1 MRQTKETQKGITLI
15 SIVVTIIVLLILAGI
30 SIATLNGDSGIIK
43 KSKEA
48 KEQTE
53 ISEEKEVV
61 NRAIVQAMGNNKKGD
76 LIESKLQ
83 EQLDKI
89 ASSGKVEVSDNGDKF
104 EVVFMKSNRYYNVD
118 KDGNIV
124 EEGKIVI
131 DKSPGDITKDENG
144 DDIQEGQPYEI
155 WCIEDLVAFS
165 NMVNGNGIKLENGK
179 AIEINTS
186 TNFTNKTVEL
196 KRNLNFKSKYSYTN
210 SKRTDFGDINGNE
223 NDGNTLIN
231 EMTTG
236 TGFNPI
242 GYAQTVPSEHIK
254 LGPSFR
260 GIFDGN
266 GNNIDNIY
274 INRSDISG
282 LFGYVSGA
290 KEIKNVNISGEI
302 IATDSFAGGIIGY
315 YNIGN
320 TYVTTNIIKC
330 TNKASITSNGGTT
343 IFWSYNGVSG
353 GIVGWVNG
361 KLLIDSCS
369 NFGNISGE
377 MSAGGITGG
386 DADYIKNCFN
396 AGTIISSGSTSTDSY
411 AGGIVGGE
419 YASVISIENC
429 YNIGDISAK
438 KVAGGIIGGGTAGSV
453 NIKNSYNNGNI
464 KNATT
469 KKAMVGNI
477 AFTITNG
484 YYNSSLMD
492 STITIDNGLIDI
504 ADKSSEEFINLLNSY
519 RNDGEK
525 TYPID
530 WKRWKLGEKGY
541 PVLDI

>member
-1 MRQTKETQKGITLI
+1 MVQTKETQKGITLI
-15 SIVVTIIVLLILAGI
+15 SIVITIIVLLILAGI

-61 NRAIVQAMGNNKKGD
+61 DRATVQAMGNNKKGN
-76 LIESKLQ
+76 LIESELR

-89 ASSGKVEVSDNGDKF
+89 ASSGKTEVTDTGEEF
-104 EVVFMKSNRYYNVD
+104 EVVFMNSNRYYNVD
-118 KDGNIV
+118 KDGSIV

-144 DDIQEGQPYEI
+144 NDIKEGQPYEI

-165 NMVNGNGIKLENGK
+165 NMVNGNGKKLENGK

-242 GYAQTVPSEHIK
+242 GYAQTVPSEYIK
-254 LGPSFR
+254 VGPSFR
-260 GIFDGN
+260 GVFDGN

-274 INRSDISG
+274 INRSKVSG

-290 KEIKNVNISGEI
+290 KEIRNINISGEI
-302 IATDSFAGGIIGY
+302 IATNSFAGGIIGF

-320 TYVTTNIIKC
+320 TAVTTKIIKC

-343 IFWSYNGVSG
+343 IFWSENGVSG
-353 GIVGWVNG
+353 GIVGRTQG
-361 KLLIDSCS
+361 KLIIDSCS

-377 MSAGGITGG
+377 MSAGGITGMN
-386 DADYIKNCFN
+386 ADYIKNCFN

-477 AFTITNG
+477 EFTITNG
-484 YYNSSLMD
+484 YYNSSLTD

-519 RNDGEK
+519 RNDGEE

>member
-1 MRQTKETQKGITLI
+1 MGQTKETQKGITLI
-15 SIVVTIIVLLILAGI
+15 SIVITIIVLLILAGI

-61 NRAIVQAMGNNKKGD
+61 DRATVQAMGNNKKGN
-76 LIESKLQ
+76 LIESELR

-89 ASSGKVEVSDNGDKF
+89 ASSGKTEVTDTGEEF
-104 EVVFMKSNRYYNVD
+104 EVVFMNSNRYYNVD
-118 KDGNIV
+118 KDGSIV

-144 DDIQEGQPYEI
+144 NDIKEGQPYEI
-155 WCIEDLVAFS
+155 WCIEDLVTFS

-186 TNFTNKTVEL
+186 TDFTNKTVEL

-210 SKRTDFGDINGNE
+210 SKRTDFGDINENE
-223 NDGNTLIN
+223 NDGNTLMN

-242 GYAQTVPSEHIK
+242 GYAQTVPSGYIQV
-254 LGPSFR
+254 GPSFR
-260 GIFDGN
+260 GVFDGN

-274 INRSDISG
+274 INRSKASG

-290 KEIKNVNISGEI
+290 KEIKNINISGEI
-302 IATDSFAGGIIGY
+302 IATNSFAGGIIGY

-320 TYVTTNIIKC
+320 THVTTNIIKC
-330 TNKASITSNGGTT
+330 TNKASITTTGGTT
-343 IFWSYNGVSG
+343 VYWSNNGFSG
-353 GIVGWVNG
+353 GIVGKAG

-386 DADYIKNCFN
+386 GADYIKNCFN

-519 RNDGEK
+519 RNDGEE

>member
-1 MRQTKETQKGITLI
+1 MGQTKETQKGITLI
-15 SIVVTIIVLLILAGI
+15 SIVITIIVLLILAGI

-61 NRAIVQAMGNNKKGD
+61 NRAIVQAIGNNKKGD

-89 ASSGKVEVSDNGDKF
+89 ASSGKTEVTDTGEEF
-104 EVVFMKSNRYYNVD
+104 EVVFMNSNRYYNVD

-144 DDIQEGQPYEI
+144 NDIKEGQPYEI
-155 WCIEDLVAFS
+155 WCIEDLVTFS

-186 TNFTNKTVEL
+186 TDFTNKTVEL

-223 NDGNTLIN
+223 NDGNTLMN

-242 GYAQTVPSEHIK
+242 GYAQTVPSGYTQV
-254 LGPSFR
+254 GPSFR

-274 INRSDISG
+274 INRSKASG

-290 KEIKNVNISGEI
+290 KKIKNINISGEI
-302 IATDSFAGGIIGY
+302 IATNSFAGGIIGY
-315 YNIGN
+315 YNIGA
-320 TYVTTNIIKC
+320 TAVTTNIIKC
-330 TNKASITSNGGTT
+330 TNKASITTNGGTT
-343 IFWSYNGVSG
+343 IYWSSNGVSG
-353 GIVGWVNG
+353 GIVGRAQG
-361 KLLIDSCS
+361 KLIIDSCS

-377 MSAGGITGG
+377 MSAGGITGK

-419 YASVISIENC
+419 YAATISIENC

-438 KVAGGIIGGGTAGSV
+438 KVAGGIIGGGTVGSV

-484 YYNSSLMD
+484 YYNSSLTD

-519 RNDGEK
+519 RNDGEE